1 MHQLDFEQLTF
12 YNYGR
17 RGITLDVKIQLSNLS
32 INFEAK
38 LDTGAEACI
47 FARSLGERI
56 GIEIENGEKQR
67 FDTVTGSFLTYGHS
81 VTLSVADIE
90 FDSYVF
96 FADDVNFNRNVLGRF
111 GWLNRVIVGIN
122 DYDGK
127 LYLSRYESE

>member
-81 VTLSVADIE
+81 VTLSVAEIE

-96 FADDVNFNRNVLGRF
+96 FADDLNFNRNVLGRF
-111 GWLNRVIVGIN
+111 GWLNRLLIGIN